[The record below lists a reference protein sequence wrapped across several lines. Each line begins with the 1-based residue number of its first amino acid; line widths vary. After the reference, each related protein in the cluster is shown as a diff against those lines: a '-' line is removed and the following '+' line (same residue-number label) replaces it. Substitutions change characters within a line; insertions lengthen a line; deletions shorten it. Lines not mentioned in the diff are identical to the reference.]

1 MLAVM
6 AAMGIGTYKFAMFS
20 ERAVA
25 TRRRCRRYEEDEI
38 VDIIRG
44 AGDEALTEDIR
55 RLYGHDWRKPG
66 E

>member
-6 AAMGIGTYKFAMFS
+6 AAMGIGVYKFAMFN
-20 ERAVA
+20 ERAVV
-25 TRRRCRRYEEDEI
+25 TRRRCRRAREDEI

-44 AGDEALTEDIR
+44 AGDDALTEDVR
-55 RLYGHDWRKPG
+55 RLYGHDWRRPG